1 MEKIQKTLIKL
12 AIVTAILAV
21 ITYVSPKGQY
31 LEIKDKSGITYKA
44 MFHKG
49 TLSYV
54 IFKDEENLSKGIVD
68 FIWRWNVES
77 VELIKQSNKQVE

>member
-1 MEKIQKTLIKL
+1 MEKTQKTLIKL

-54 IFKDEENLSKGIVD
+54 IFKDEENLSKGVVD
-68 FIWRWNVES
+68 FIWRWNVEN
-77 VELIKQSNKQVE
+77 IKVIEQSNK

>member
-1 MEKIQKTLIKL
+1 MGKRQKTLIKL

-54 IFKDEENLSKGIVD
+54 IFKDEENLSKGVVD
-68 FIWRWNVES
+68 FIWRWNVEN
-77 VELIKQSNKQVE
+77 IKVIEQSNK

>member
-1 MEKIQKTLIKL
+1 MEKTQKTPIKL

-21 ITYVSPKGQY
+21 ITYVSPKGKY
-31 LEIKDKSGITYKA
+31 LEIKDKSGITYKV

-54 IFKDEENLSKGIVD
+54 IFKDEENLNKGVVD
-68 FIWRWNVES
+68 LVWRWNVES
-77 VELIKQSNKQVE
+77 VKVIKQSNQ

>member
-1 MEKIQKTLIKL
+1 MRKALMKL
-12 AIVTAILAV
+12 TIVTAILAV
-21 ITYVSPKGQY
+21 ISYVSPKGQY

-54 IFKDEENLSKGIVD
+54 IFKDEENLSKGVVD

-77 VELIKQSNKQVE
+77 VKVFGQK

>member
-1 MEKIQKTLIKL
+1 MRKTLMKL
-12 AIVTAILAV
+12 TIVTAILAV
-21 ITYVSPKGQY
+21 ISYVSPKGQY

-54 IFKDEENLSKGIVD
+54 IFKDEENLSKGVVD
-68 FIWRWNVES
+68 FIWRWNVEN
-77 VELIKQSNKQVE
+77 IKVIEQSNK

>member
-1 MEKIQKTLIKL
+1 MRKTLMKL
-12 AIVTAILAV
+12 TIVTAILAV
-21 ITYVSPKGQY
+21 ISYVSPKGQY

-54 IFKDEENLSKGIVD
+54 IFKDEENLSKGVVD

-77 VELIKQSNKQVE
+77 VKVFLQK

>member
-1 MEKIQKTLIKL
+1 MKKILIKL
-12 AIVTAILAV
+12 IIAITILAV

-31 LEIKDKSGITYKA
+31 LEIKDKNGTIYKA

-54 IFKDEENLSKGIVD
+54 IFKDEENLSKGVVD
-68 FIWRWNVES
+68 VIWRWDIES
-77 VELIKQSNKQVE
+77 IKVIKQSNK

>member
-1 MEKIQKTLIKL
+1 MRKTLMKL
-12 AIVTAILAV
+12 TIVTAILAV
-21 ITYVSPKGQY
+21 ISYVSPKGQY

-54 IFKDEENLSKGIVD
+54 IFKDEENLSKGVVD

-77 VELIKQSNKQVE
+77 VKVFRQK

>member
-1 MEKIQKTLIKL
+1 MGKIQKTLIKL

-54 IFKDEENLSKGIVD
+54 IFKEEKNLSKGIVL
-68 FIWRWNVES
+68 FIWRWDVEN
-77 VELIKQSNKQVE
+77 IKVIEQSNK

>member
-1 MEKIQKTLIKL
+1 MEKTQKTLIKL

-54 IFKDEENLSKGIVD
+54 IFKDEENLSKGIVL
-68 FIWRWNVES
+68 FVWRWDVES
-77 VELIKQSNKQVE
+77 VKVIKQSNK

>member
-1 MEKIQKTLIKL
+1 MRKTLMKL
-12 AIVTAILAV
+12 TIVTAILAV
-21 ITYVSPKGQY
+21 ISYVSPKGQY

-54 IFKDEENLSKGIVD
+54 IFKDEENLSKGVVD

-77 VELIKQSNKQVE
+77 VKVLL

>member
-1 MEKIQKTLIKL
+1 MKKILIK
-12 AIVTAILAV
+12 ITIILVALFFLY
-21 ITYVSPKGQY
+21 ISPKGQY

-54 IFKDEENLSKGIVD
+54 IFKDEENLSKGVVD
-68 FIWRWNVES
+68 LVWRWNVES
-77 VELIKQSNKQVE
+77 VKVIKQSNQQVE

>member
-1 MEKIQKTLIKL
+1 MKL
-12 AIVTAILAV
+12 TIVTAILAV
-21 ITYVSPKGQY
+21 ISYVSPKGQY

-54 IFKDEENLSKGIVD
+54 IFKDEENLSKGVVD

-77 VELIKQSNKQVE
+77 VKVFGQK

>member
-1 MEKIQKTLIKL
+1 MEKMRKTLMKL
-12 AIVTAILAV
+12 TTVTAILAV
-21 ITYVSPKGQY
+21 TSYVSPKGQY
-31 LEIKDKSGITYKA
+31 LEIKDKNGTIYEA

-54 IFKDEENLSKGIVD
+54 IFKDEENLSKGVVD

-77 VELIKQSNKQVE
+77 VKVIKQSN

>member
-1 MEKIQKTLIKL
+1 MRKTLMKL
-12 AIVTAILAV
+12 TIVTAILAV
-21 ITYVSPKGQY
+21 ISYVSPKGQY

-54 IFKDEENLSKGIVD
+54 IFKDEENLSKGVVD

-77 VELIKQSNKQVE
+77 VKVLLQK

>member
-1 MEKIQKTLIKL
+1 MRKTLMKL
-12 AIVTAILAV
+12 TIVTAILAV
-21 ITYVSPKGQY
+21 ISYVSPKEQY

-54 IFKDEENLSKGIVD
+54 IFKDEENLSKGVVD

-77 VELIKQSNKQVE
+77 VKVFRQK

>member
-1 MEKIQKTLIKL
+1 MKL
-12 AIVTAILAV
+12 TIVTAILAV
-21 ITYVSPKGQY
+21 ISYVSPKGQY

-54 IFKDEENLSKGIVD
+54 IFKDEENLSKGVVD

-77 VELIKQSNKQVE
+77 VKVFRQK

>member
-1 MEKIQKTLIKL
+1 MRKTLMKL
-12 AIVTAILAV
+12 TIVTAILAV
-21 ITYVSPKGQY
+21 ISYVSPKGQY

-54 IFKDEENLSKGIVD
+54 IFKDEENLSKGVVD

-77 VELIKQSNKQVE
+77 VKVFGQK

>member
-1 MEKIQKTLIKL
+1 MQKTLIKL
-12 AIVTAILAV
+12 IIVTAILAV

-31 LEIKDKSGITYKA
+31 LEIKDKRGITYQA
-44 MFHKG
+44 VFHKG

-54 IFKDEENLSKGIVD
+54 IFKDEKNLSNGVVD

-77 VELIKQSNKQVE
+77 VKVFGQK

>member
-1 MEKIQKTLIKL
+1 MKL
-12 AIVTAILAV
+12 TIVTAILAV
-21 ITYVSPKGQY
+21 ISYVSPKRQY

-54 IFKDEENLSKGIVD
+54 IFKDEENLSKGVVD

-77 VELIKQSNKQVE
+77 VKVLLQK

>member
-1 MEKIQKTLIKL
+1 MQKTLIKL
-12 AIVTAILAV
+12 IIVTAILAV

-44 MFHKG
+44 VFHKG

-54 IFKDEENLSKGIVD
+54 VA

-77 VELIKQSNKQVE
+77 VKVIK